1 MIRVKKI
8 KPMFTTVITT
18 AEMLEEKDMMVGS
31 IIDVSKAKKT
41 IKEFQRVVAVG
52 PHVNGIQV
60 GDLVCV
66 NPIRFGKPYQKRNS
80 LNQAVEEYETMI
92 SYQFDFIE
100 IDGQTCLKLQ
110 DRDIDYVV
118 EEYEEIE
125 DFNPAPLIVTEE
137 DLKGK
142 PRLDLN

>member
-1 MIRVKKI
+1 MINVKKI

-41 IKEFQRVVAVG
+41 IKEFQKVVAVG
-52 PHVNGIQV
+52 PHVNSIQV

-80 LNQAVEEYETMI
+80 LNQATEEYETMM

-110 DRDIDYVV
+110 DRDIDYIV
-118 EEYEEIE
+118 EEYEEVE
-125 DFNPAPLIVTEE
+125 DFNPAPPIVTEE

>member
-1 MIRVKKI
+1 MINVKKI

-52 PHVNGIQV
+52 PHVIGIQV

-80 LNQAVEEYETMI
+80 LNQATEEYETMM

-118 EEYEEIE
+118 EEYEEVE

>member
-1 MIRVKKI
+1 MINVKKI

-41 IKEFQRVVAVG
+41 IKEFQKVIAVG
-52 PHVNGIQV
+52 PHVNSIQV

-80 LNQAVEEYETMI
+80 LNQATEEYETMM

-118 EEYEEIE
+118 EEYEEVE

>member
-1 MIRVKKI
+1 MIVVKKVR
-8 KPMFTTVITT
+8 PVFTMVITT
-18 AEMLEEKDMMVGS
+18 ADMLEEKDMMVGS
-31 IIDVSKAKKT
+31 LIDVSKAKKT
-41 IKEFQRVVAVG
+41 IKEFQRVIAVG
-52 PHVNGIQV
+52 PHVNGIKE

-66 NPIRFGKPYQKRNS
+66 NPTRFGKPYQKRNS
-80 LNQAVEEYETMI
+80 LNQAVEEYETML

-100 IDGQTCLKLQ
+100 IDGKVCLKLQ

-125 DFNPAPLIVTEE
+125 DFNPNPVIVTEE

>member
-1 MIRVKKI
+1 
-8 KPMFTTVITT
+8 MFTTVITT

-41 IKEFQRVVAVG
+41 IKEFQKVVAVG
-52 PHVNGIQV
+52 PHVNSIQV

-80 LNQAVEEYETMI
+80 LNQATEEYETMM

-118 EEYEEIE
+118 EEYEEVE

>member
-41 IKEFQRVVAVG
+41 IKEFQKVVAVG
-52 PHVNGIQV
+52 PHVNSIQV

-80 LNQAVEEYETMI
+80 LNQATEEYETMM

-118 EEYEEIE
+118 EEYEEVE